1 MNPVTR
7 PRLTLFSQ
15 HKARHLEAED
25 ERMAGVLA
33 LIVTLAE
40 GGPAPMTAAELLN
53 EIGLDLSI
61 SFSIKGIA
69 IFNPVLKM
77 AI

>member
-1 MNPVTR
+1 MNPVTQT
-7 PRLTLFSQ
+7 RLTLFSQ
-15 HKARHLEAED
+15 HKAHHLEAED

-53 EIGLDLSI
+53 EIGRLGRASLVGATPPD
-61 SFSIKGIA
+61 
-69 IFNPVLKM
+69 PH
-77 AI
+77 